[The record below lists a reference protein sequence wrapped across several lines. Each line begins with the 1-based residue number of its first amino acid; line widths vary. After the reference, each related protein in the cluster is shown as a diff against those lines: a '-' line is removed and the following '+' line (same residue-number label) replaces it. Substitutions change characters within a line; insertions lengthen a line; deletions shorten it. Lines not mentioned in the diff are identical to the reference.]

1 MANAKDIIETA
12 FENRTEPDLAET
24 IGLREAVDDTL
35 AQLNSGTLRVAEPG
49 AQGWTV
55 NELSLIHI

>member
-12 FENRTEPDLAET
+12 FENRAEPGLAET
-24 IGLREAVDDTL
+24 AGLREAVDDTL

-49 AQGWTV
+49 TQGWTV
-55 NELSLIHI
+55 NE